1 MWRKKRNGRKIPPHA
16 APTTNL
22 FLKDKQPNCLL
33 HSDNSG
39 WYTSPKQGQ
48 VYQINW
54 GLMLAS
60 RIIGKG
66 CTGLHISRVQA
77 KFFRTL
83 KNPKELC
90 TENMKMVVE
99 NAKKL
104 VQEEK
109 GLHIDENMIDISNNA
124 WWLMV

>member
-1 MWRKKRNGRKIPPHA
+1 
-16 APTTNL
+16 
-22 FLKDKQPNCLL
+22 
-33 HSDNSG
+33 
-39 WYTSPKQGQ
+39 
-48 VYQINW
+48 
-54 GLMLAS
+54 MLAS

-66 CTGLHISRVQA
+66 CTGLDISRVQA

-124 WWLMV
+124 